1 VSGVTETPGQGVS
14 AQVDGV
20 RVTVGSVAH
29 AGGLGVM
36 PDEAASAVRALEERG
51 LTVLVVASGDG
62 ADARAIGLLGVADAV
77 RTDAARAVADLRLAG
92 VAHVAMLTGDNPAA
106 AARVAEMVG
115 ISEYRARLLPEG
127 KTDAVSELREEYGL
141 VAVVGDGIND
151 APALAS
157 ADIGIAMGAAAS
169 QTALETADVA
179 LLGDDLSALP
189 RFIGLGRRTMRIIR
203 QNIALSLAVKAVF
216 LVLAMT
222 GQATLWMA
230 VFADTGIALVVI
242 ANGLRLLGGAAAAR
256 GE

>member
-1 VSGVTETPGQGVS
+1 
-14 AQVDGV
+14 
-20 RVTVGSVAH
+20 
-29 AGGLGVM
+29 
-36 PDEAASAVRALEERG
+36 
-51 LTVLVVASGDG
+51 
-62 ADARAIGLLGVADAV
+62 
-77 RTDAARAVADLRLAG
+77 
-92 VAHVAMLTGDNPAA
+92 VAMLTGDNPAA

-127 KTDAVSELREEYGL
+127 KTDAVAELREAYGP

-169 QTALETADVA
+169 QIALETADVA

-189 RFIGLGRRTMRIIR
+189 RFIGLARRTMRIIR

-222 GQATLWMA
+222 GHATLWMA

-242 ANGLRLLGGAAAAR
+242 ANGLRLLGGPPATRA
-256 GE
+256 G